1 MVRLQYD
8 EISIYTISFPNAP
21 NPNAHFC
28 PVLSFIEI
36 PPKNPLYLNTSIAEC
51 HVKYNIYDFLPCPNS
66 ALISVQQ
73 LLISLP
79 Q

>member
-1 MVRLQYD
+1 MTGAWFDVYD

-36 PPKNPLYLNTSIAEC
+36 PPK
-51 HVKYNIYDFLPCPNS
+51 KS
-66 ALISVQQ
+66 AIPASG
-73 LLISLP
+73 IK
-79 Q
+79 